1 MAEQPVHLVELAE
14 TIGPREAF
22 TEAEERA
29 ADYVRGVLTAR
40 GLDVETQEF
49 EAARSI
55 SAAFAVYAVVG
66 ILAAVGSRW
75 LPWWLMALVA
85 LVAAYFAKREMD
97 TRSGLSSFLPK
108 GTSRNVIG
116 RHVPKARR
124 GERTRTVII
133 VAHTDSPKSAPQ
145 IAVRR
150 FDLVANIRKVAMWLV
165 PVLIIVQ
172 ALPAARR
179 FALLPWYLTLVPAVF
194 LLLPLLV
201 DLYDVLLAKA
211 TPGANDDATGLA
223 ALAGVMELL
232 VPEPDAAVYE
242 TSSIPR
248 VEVTRRT
255 EEDAWAADVVPEDS
269 LLNYAPAATPRRPF
283 DDHDLD
289 DLGWSDEAEPS
300 KGQTSMPLENSD
312 DVAWESFAKGSR
324 APGAGERTPSKPAEA
339 GEKPRRTLLG
349 GKQAEEENVRDW
361 LGVDEGF
368 DAKKEGRKI
377 GSWDQFSDEDD
388 DDLGWKG
395 GSAGFDD
402 GDVDA
407 PDFAAEEAARIRR
420 RVMSSPDR
428 SLTEKEIWFVAT
440 GAASQGGAGM
450 KAFLEEH
457 AEDLRDA
464 LFVNIQAVGAGSVAW
479 VTTEGVGKRLHA
491 DRRLTGTSRRVATEN
506 EMPIRSREYRGPV
519 TDTTVALT
527 RRMKAMS
534 IMAFD
539 INGRQP
545 GVRTQADTVAAV
557 SPDNIALTVD
567 FVAKLISEL

>member
-1 MAEQPVHLVELAE
+1 V
-14 TIGPREAF
+14 
-22 TEAEERA
+22 
-29 ADYVRGVLTAR
+29 
-40 GLDVETQEF
+40 
-49 EAARSI
+49 
-55 SAAFAVYAVVG
+55 
-66 ILAAVGSRW
+66 
-75 LPWWLMALVA
+75 
-85 LVAAYFAKREMD
+85 
-97 TRSGLSSFLPK
+97 
-108 GTSRNVIG
+108 
-116 RHVPKARR
+116 
-124 GERTRTVII
+124 
-133 VAHTDSPKSAPQ
+133 DS
-145 IAVRR
+145 
-150 FDLVANIRKVAMWLV
+150 
-165 PVLIIVQ
+165 
-172 ALPAARR
+172 
-179 FALLPWYLTLVPAVF
+179 
-194 LLLPLLV
+194 
-201 DLYDVLLAKA
+201 
-211 TPGANDDATGLA
+211 
-223 ALAGVMELL
+223 
-232 VPEPDAAVYE
+232 
-242 TSSIPR
+242 
-248 VEVTRRT
+248 
-255 EEDAWAADVVPEDS
+255 
-269 LLNYAPAATPRRPF
+269 
-283 DDHDLD
+283 
-289 DLGWSDEAEPS
+289 
-300 KGQTSMPLENSD
+300 
-312 DVAWESFAKGSR
+312 
-324 APGAGERTPSKPAEA
+324 
-339 GEKPRRTLLG
+339 
-349 GKQAEEENVRDW
+349 
-361 LGVDEGF
+361 GF